1 MSYSPAFFNQN
12 SGGNSKATGSQFQNV
27 SGSTLAVGTPVCV
40 NASSQLILVDVS
52 DEAAVKAIVGVAGDS
67 IPNAASG
74 QILDNGR
81 LQNITT
87 SFAVRSVLYIDKSG
101 ALTDQAPEI
110 GTAGFTDGDF
120 VVLVGVVVKNEF
132 NPSNK
137 DLKLMIS
144 VIGQL

>member
-12 SGGNSKATGSQFQNV
+12 SNGSSKTTGSQFQNA
-27 SGSTLAVGTPVCV
+27 SGSTLAVGVPVCV

-52 DEAAVKAIVGVAGDS
+52 IEASAKAIVGVAGES
-67 IPNAASG
+67 IPNAANG
-74 QILDNGR
+74 QVLDNGR

-87 SFAVRSVLYIDKSG
+87 SFAVRSVLYIDKAG
-101 ALTDQAPEI
+101 ALTDQAPTL
-110 GTAGFTDGDF
+110 GVNGFTDGDF